1 MNLLKLQGGPS
12 LWSCEPPLKT
22 CTCKSSQQ
30 QQQKQQQ
37 QQQQA
42 PSKQLGFG
50 KKVWTYF

>member
-12 LWSCEPPLKT
+12 LWSCEPPLHAHAKAASNN
-22 CTCKSSQQ
+22 KSN
-30 QQQKQQQ
+30 KQQQ